1 MNNFELL
8 GRHIS
13 AMDKAIDSLIEKFNL
28 NYTGFFTLY
37 ILALNENNECT
48 QKFIAKECEIPKQ
61 SVFNAC
67 RELSQKGLITLC
79 ESENDKREKII
90 KLTESGR
97 KQAFFLL
104 HEADKISSR
113 TFKKFGK
120 DKTDRLFELLKEL
133 SELYTE
139 EVKKHKFPS

>member
-13 AMDKAIDSLIEKFNL
+13 SMDKAIDTLIEKFNL
-28 NYTGFFTLY
+28 NYTEYFTLY
-37 ILALNENNECT
+37 ILAQNDNNKYT
-48 QKFIAKECEIPKQ
+48 QKFIANECEIPKQ

-67 RELSQKGLITLC
+67 RELSRKGLITLC

-90 KLTESGR
+90 KLTETGR
-97 KQAFFLL
+97 KKAFFLL
-104 HEADKISSR
+104 HETNKISSQA
-113 TFKKFGK
+113 FQKFGK
-120 DKTDRLFELLKEL
+120 DKTDKLFELLQEL

>member
-13 AMDKAIDSLIEKFNL
+13 SMDKAIDTLIEKFNL
-28 NYTGFFTLY
+28 NYTEYFTLY
-37 ILALNENNECT
+37 ILAQNDNNEYT
-48 QKFIAKECEIPKQ
+48 QKFIANECKMPKQ

-67 RELSQKGLITLC
+67 KELSRKGLITLC
-79 ESENDKREKII
+79 KSKNDKREKII
-90 KLTESGR
+90 KLTETGR
-97 KQAFFLL
+97 EQAFFLL
-104 HEADKISSR
+104 HETDKISSQA
-113 TFKKFGK
+113 FQKFGK
-120 DKTDRLFELLKEL
+120 DKTNRLFELLQEL